1 MKHSRY
7 KKNGYHTTTDGYFS
21 TNKPPMGYNYAL
33 GYSEQS
39 TEEVITNNTRKRVF
53 MDNSKVVQM
62 SQVRSVSK

>member
-7 KKNGYHTTTDGYFS
+7 KKNGYHTSIDGYFS
-21 TNKPPMGYNYAL
+21 TKRPPMGYNYAL

-53 MDNSKVVQM
+53 MDNSRVVQM

>member
-1 MKHSRY
+1 
-7 KKNGYHTTTDGYFS
+7 
-21 TNKPPMGYNYAL
+21 MGYNYAL

-53 MDNSKVVQM
+53 MDNSKIVQM